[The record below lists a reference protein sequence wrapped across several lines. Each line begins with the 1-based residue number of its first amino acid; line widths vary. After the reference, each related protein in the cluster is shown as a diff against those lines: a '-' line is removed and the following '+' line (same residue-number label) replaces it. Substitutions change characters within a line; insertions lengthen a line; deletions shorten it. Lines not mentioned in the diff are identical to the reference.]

1 MLNILGRSH
10 DHGFDEPL
18 ELLADCHRR
27 VEKFLDVLCR
37 LARERNGGPLGPGE
51 AEAILGAQRYFAHAA
66 PRHTADEEESLFPR
80 MKAAAEATGRVC
92 PAIVGLQDDHAR
104 AEQMHARVDVLLS
117 DWLRDGSLAGDRAQV
132 VPRPHLCG
140 GNSGVPAGRG
150 TPLRGGPVER
160 RIGNAGA
167 PRASG
172 AGVIGRA
179 CRGLSLGNRGWQV
192 RRSRAAAVSP

>member
-51 AEAILGAQRYFAHAA
+51 AEAILGVQRYFGHAA

-117 DWLRDGSLAGDRAQV
+117 DWLRDGTLAGDRAQV
-132 VPRPHLCG
+132 LTSLADTLRELYRAHICVEETA
-140 GNSGVPAGRG
+140 VF
-150 TPLRGGPVER
+150 PLAAELLSAADLSSVGSEM
-160 RIGNAGA
+160 
-167 PRASG
+167 RA
-172 AGVIGRA
+172 R
-179 CRGLSLGNRGWQV
+179 RGL
-192 RRSRAAAVSP
+192 RAPE